1 MLNVLAPRR
10 PFSKIWRPGGR
21 SGRPNWQPCLLA
33 AMALIAS
40 QAHADEGG
48 EDSPSRFKVSGFAT
62 LALSHNNKAQAGA
75 ITSFAQ
81 DQPARQG
88 WSGDLDSVLGLQLD
102 AYLLP
107 GTSLT
112 LQGVARPDNKMQPQL
127 RMAYLRQQLN
137 SDTSLRLG
145 RIRSPLYFDSDVAEI
160 GYAYLMERPPIPLY
174 GIVNSVTSLDGMDV
188 QWRSALGSAAL
199 LVQGYYGQDH
209 YRHQFYNQGNV
220 ASADLSDIR
229 GLAVSAALPSVTL
242 RASRT
247 WVGSYTMTSPTITAL
262 DQGLGQLSQGVAAIA
277 ANPQLPAAMGAALT
291 QQANQ
296 ISALQNPF
304 NNRPIY
310 TSLGF
315 DANWQDWRFL
325 GEWAQL
331 DSRSAMVGRYKGY
344 QFTVA
349 YNLGN
354 FSPYVSLSSQQ
365 RQDSGLNTSALNPT
379 GLSQGLDAGLAQ
391 MQGGL
396 NQAAGFANL
405 SMRSAS
411 LGLRWDFE
419 ERKALKFQFDHLST
433 PNTGVPGSLAVGQL
447 PFRNTVN
454 LFTVALNIVF

>member
-1 MLNVLAPRR
+1 MLHVPAPRR
-10 PFSKIWRPGGR
+10 PSPAA
-21 SGRPNWQPCLLA
+21 WQPCLLA
-33 AMALIAS
+33 VLSLAAL
-40 QAHADEGG
+40 QARAEEPVDDGG
-48 EDSPSRFKVSGFAT
+48 NRVKVSGFAT
-62 LALSHNNKAQAGA
+62 LALSHNDNAQAGVTTA
-75 ITSFAQ
+75 FSQ
-81 DQPARQG
+81 LQPARQG

-102 AYLLP
+102 ATLLP
-107 GTSLT
+107 DTTVT
-112 LQGVARPDNKMQPQL
+112 LQGVVRPDNKMQPQL
-127 RMAYLRQQLN
+127 RMAYVRQQLN
-137 SDTSLRLG
+137 SDTAVRLG

-160 GYAYLMERPPIPLY
+160 GYAYLMERPAIPLY
-174 GIVNSVTSLDGMDV
+174 GIVNSVTALDGMDL
-188 QWRSALGSAAL
+188 QWRSALGGAAL
-199 LVQGYYGQDH
+199 LVQGYYGSTH
-209 YRHQFYNQGNV
+209 YRHQFYNQGDV

-229 GLAVSAALPSVTL
+229 GLAVSAALPAVTL

-247 WVGSYTMTSPTITAL
+247 WVGSYTMNSPAITAL
-262 DQGLGQLSQGVAAIA
+262 NQGLGQLAQGVGAMA
-277 ANPQLPAAMGAALT
+277 ANPMLPAGYAAGLT

-354 FSPYVSLSSQQ
+354 FSPYLSLSRQQ
-365 RQDSGLNTSALNPT
+365 RQDSGLNTSALNAT
-379 GLSQGLDAGLAQ
+379 GLSPALDAGLAQ

-396 NQAAGFANL
+396 DQAAQFANL

-411 LGLRWDFE
+411 IGVRWDFE
-419 ERKALKFQFDHLST
+419 ERKALKFQFDRLST
-433 PNTGVPGSLAVGQL
+433 PNAGVPGSLAVGQL